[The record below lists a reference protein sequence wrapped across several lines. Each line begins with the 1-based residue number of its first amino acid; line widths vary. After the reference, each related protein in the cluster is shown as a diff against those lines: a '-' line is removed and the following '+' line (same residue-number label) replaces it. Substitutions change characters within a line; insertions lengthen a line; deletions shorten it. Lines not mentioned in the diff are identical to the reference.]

1 MGRRKKKKLTSYTS
15 LAVRFHLPTFITLTL
30 ITLIPLLYTLKI
42 SFFDYQ
48 LSSPG
53 SENVFSGFGTVKF
66 VK

>member
-30 ITLIPLLYTLKI
+30 ITLIPFLYTLN
-42 SFFDYQ
+42 Q

-53 SENVFSGFGTVKF
+53 IENFF
-66 VK
+66 VGLKNYINLFQDLEL